1 MYRILLVDDEE
12 NILKA
17 LRRTLGR
24 KRDWEIETR
33 TRAEEALRCM
43 RVTNF
48 ELVLTDYRMPEMD
61 GVQFLIQVKRLQPEA
76 MRLIISGYTDLEALL
91 GAINE
96 ASIYRFISKPWN
108 DYDLVTTLEQALSY
122 RDTLVENRRLADQV
136 RAQRQQL
143 DRQQTALEELEARYP
158 GITKVDWEPDG
169 SFYLDENKV

>member
-17 LRRTLGR
+17 LRRTLRQKQG
-24 KRDWEIETR
+24 WEVETR

-43 RVTNF
+43 RVMNF
-48 ELVLTDYRMPEMD
+48 ELVLSDYRMPEMD

-108 DYDLVTTLEQALSY
+108 DYDLVATLEQALSY

-143 DRQQTALEELEARYP
+143 DRQQAALEELEAKYP
-158 GITKVDWEPDG
+158 GITKVDREPDG
-169 SFYLDENKV
+169 SIRLDESKV

>member
-24 KRDWEIETR
+24 KKNWEIETY
-33 TRAEEALRCM
+33 TRAEEALRRT
-43 RVTNF
+43 RVMNF
-48 ELVLTDYRMPEMD
+48 ELVLTDYRMPVMD
-61 GVQFLIQVKRLQPEA
+61 GVQFLSQVKQLQPEA

-96 ASIYRFISKPWN
+96 ASIYRFISKPWS

-122 RDTLVENRRLADQV
+122 RDTLVENRRLADRV
-136 RAQRQQL
+136 REQRQQL
-143 DRQQTALEELEARYP
+143 DRQQTALEELEAKYP